1 MGSLILQV
9 QNFLEH
15 TSFEVKFMIKGFN
28 IGAEIITYTIG
39 APYYQYSIMDPKSY
53 SNY

>member
-1 MGSLILQV
+1 
-9 QNFLEH
+9 
-15 TSFEVKFMIKGFN
+15 MIKGFN